1 MENEMRKFGLVF
13 VLLVLAMPYYAQ
25 FGLSGGVSILKG
37 FGGPKP
43 YAGLHIIGE
52 VPRDDFV
59 SFMGKISFYGKQRD
73 FVTNTGYVEAVD
85 PTTMPFYEN
94 VTYVNTMNYIVLEGG
109 NRFYLGDGY
118 DNGFGAYGGGTLQLV
133 FNTIKREYD
142 YSDIDMS
149 KYQLPVN
156 ETVKGS
162 IFSLGFGLTGGVK
175 YTFAGYGTLYGEGGF
190 SYIFNAQPSNT
201 TASSGAANLYAP
213 LFFTF
218 GVGFRKEF
226 Y

>member
-1 MENEMRKFGLVF
+1 MKKFGLLC
-13 VLLVLAMPYYAQ
+13 VLLIISMLSNAQ
-25 FGLSGGVSILKG
+25 FGLSGGVNMLKG

-43 YAGLHIIGE
+43 YVGFHVVGE
-52 VPRDDFV
+52 IPRDDFV
-59 SFMGKISFYGKQRD
+59 SFMGKISFYAKQRD
-73 FVTNTGYVEAVD
+73 ILSNTGYVEAVS
-85 PTTMPFYEN
+85 PTTVPFYEN
-94 VTYVNTMNYIVLEGG
+94 VTYVNTMNYVVLEGG

-118 DNGFGAYGGGTLQLV
+118 DNGFGAYGGGTLQLI
-133 FNTIKREYD
+133 FNTVKREYD

-156 ETVKGS
+156 ENVKGS
-162 IFSLGFGLTGGVK
+162 IFSLGFGLTGGLK
-175 YTFAGYGTLYGEGGF
+175 YTFAGYGTLYTEGGF

-201 TASSGAANLYAP
+201 TASSGATNLYSS